1 MRFPMKKHF
10 NLAFALLFFFSL
22 TAQAGF
28 IDYFKDEND
37 KTKWQHVA
45 NFSSSVLILLLL
57 ITAIFLLVNFLNAR
71 KANKELTLIKTDLE
85 NRVAERTATLDESN
99 RLLQTANTMLEGEIL
114 EHKETTTLLLS
125 SETYIK
131 SILDSM
137 PLMLIGLNKD
147 LSITQWNRLAKETT
161 GMPAEQVIGKQLWD
175 AYPTI
180 TLSPEQVTQVLENGG
195 TTTIKHSQRGQY
207 YFDITLYALKDH
219 PETGIVILI
228 DDVTKRSKAE
238 NLLIQRDKFS
248 SMGELA
254 AAMAHDINIPLRA
267 IGNDIDRLKTAV
279 SVNDISPES
288 LNACLENGYE
298 NSSQAAAIVNHL
310 LEFSNS
316 DTSKKQFGHIPDIAN
331 HALRIAGAMFSNTD
345 GLKFNDITIE
355 RNYATDLQ
363 KIPCHTAEI
372 QQVFISLLRH
382 ACHSLGQ
389 TNKDNHKPCIKI
401 DISEFYDSLWIK
413 VQHNG
418 RGLSSN
424 EQMAIFEPFYQN
436 DDQKHGYNLEN
447 RLSFSYFIITEHH
460 DGEMSVTSDVNVGTT
475 FHIQLLLR

>member
-1 MRFPMKKHF
+1 MKKHF
-10 NLAFALLFFFSL
+10 NLAFAFLSFFSL

-37 KTKWQHVA
+37 NTKWQHVA

-147 LSITQWNRLAKETT
+147 LTITQWNRLAKETT
-161 GMPAEQVIGKQLWD
+161 GMPSKQVIGKQLWD

-180 TLSPEQVTQVLENGG
+180 TLSPEQVKQVLENGG

-279 SVNDISPES
+279 SVNDISPET
-288 LNACLENGYE
+288 LNICLESGYE

-316 DTSKKQFGHIPDIAN
+316 DTSEKQLGHIPDIAD
-331 HALRIAGAMFSNTD
+331 HALRIAGAMFSNTY

-363 KIPCHTAEI
+363 KIPCYTAEI

-389 TNKDNHKPCIKI
+389 AKKDNHTPCIKI

-418 RGLSSN
+418 RGLSSD

-436 DDQKHGYNLEN
+436 EDQKHGYNLEN